1 MKSLKD
7 IALNITEEEY
17 RNDGFMH
24 YSTLATY
31 ERGGF
36 NCLETLFEKKE
47 SPSLVFGS
55 AVDAIITGG
64 YQEFNDKF
72 MIAEFPVLSDNML
85 KIVNALFESY
95 STVYSSLEEIPTSIL
110 SSYWIKFDGRKWK
123 AETQA
128 ATIIK
133 EGNEY
138 YRLKYISGDKI
149 IISTKLYEEV
159 IATVNA
165 LKESNATRWYFA
177 EDNPFDDIE
186 RVYQPK
192 FKATID
198 GITYSCMMDLVI
210 ISHKD
215 KIIYPCDLKTSSHA
229 EWDFYESFIQWSYY
243 IQASEYA
250 AILKA
255 NIEND
260 EYFKDFKIMPYRFI
274 VANKKTLT
282 PLVWEWNHTFDEDDI
297 VLEKP
302 NGYKIT
308 LRNFKNIGKELY
320 NYLNNK
326 SVVPNGISLEEPNNI
341 EKWITK

>member
-64 YQEFNDKF
+64 YQEFNNKF

-138 YRLKYISGDKI
+138 YRLKYIAGDKI
-149 IISTKLYEEV
+149 PRDFRAKLGLSFKGAIAYKYENLTLSTTLGLFTPYQGKGFD
-159 IATVNA
+159 
-165 LKESNATRWYFA
+165 LKEKFDESHGEGAWDAQADADKYFQYSNNNRQFGH
-177 EDNPFDDIE
+177 FDVDWDVAISYQFLKVLNVSLSTNMKYYPGVLIADKNGDLKE
-186 RVYQPK
+186 RVQ
-192 FKATID
+192 F
-198 GITYSCMMDLVI
+198 
-210 ISHKD
+210 
-215 KIIYPCDLKTSSHA
+215 
-229 EWDFYESFIQWSYY
+229 
-243 IQASEYA
+243 
-250 AILKA
+250 
-255 NIEND
+255 
-260 EYFKDFKIMPYRFI
+260 
-274 VANKKTLT
+274 
-282 PLVWEWNHTFDEDDI
+282 
-297 VLEKP
+297 
-302 NGYKIT
+302 
-308 LRNFKNIGKELY
+308 
-320 NYLNNK
+320 K
-326 SVVPNGISLEEPNNI
+326 SVLGLGIGYSF
-341 EKWITK
+341 